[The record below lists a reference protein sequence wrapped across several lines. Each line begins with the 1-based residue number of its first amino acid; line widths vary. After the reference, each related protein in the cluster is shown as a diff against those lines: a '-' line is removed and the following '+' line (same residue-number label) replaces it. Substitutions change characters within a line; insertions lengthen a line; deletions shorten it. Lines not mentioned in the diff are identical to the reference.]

1 MNHFK
6 HCLLSSARYVPVWT
20 LCFVQ
25 MNPSYV
31 SCWVSKE
38 VTKSTQRTPRIVVGN
53 LNDSFKL
60 RTEKARAAEVV
71 GQHWSQLLAWAAAFK
86 NKLYLFMSAVLGLCC
101 CTDFSLVAVSSGCSS
116 WQCGGLSLQ
125 WLLLL
130 WALGYTSFRLR
141 FLGSRAQAQRLWHTG
156 LVAPRYVES
165 FWARD
170 RTCVSCIGRW
180 ILHHSATREA
190 LELQLL
196 WAMGPGTGH
205 HA

>member
-1 MNHFK
+1 
-6 HCLLSSARYVPVWT
+6 
-20 LCFVQ
+20 
-25 MNPSYV
+25 
-31 SCWVSKE
+31 
-38 VTKSTQRTPRIVVGN
+38 
-53 LNDSFKL
+53 
-60 RTEKARAAEVV
+60 
-71 GQHWSQLLAWAAAFK
+71 
-86 NKLYLFMSAVLGLCC
+86 MSAVLGLCC

-125 WLLLL
+125 WLLLWQGAGPRAWGL
-130 WALGYTSFRLR
+130 QQLQ

-196 WAMGPGTGH
+196 
-205 HA
+205 